1 MISER
6 FYDNTVVISIHGAFD
21 GRTAHELVPTVQRAY
36 RMGFRE
42 FVFNLQ
48 TVTRIDQSGMAQL
61 FFTGHDLRQK
71 GCRRSIVD
79 PPSHIRGEL
88 ETYNM
93 STFAPIVSQTIP
105 TQHPMREFQHG

>member
-6 FYDNTVVISIHGAFD
+6 FHENTVVISIHGSFD

-48 TVTRIDQSGMAQL
+48 PVTRIDRSGTAQL
-61 FFTGHDLRQK
+61 FLIGHDLRQK

-79 PPSHIRGEL
+79 PPSHIRHEL
-88 ETYNM
+88 GSYNI
-93 STFAPIVSQTIP
+93 STFAPIVSQKSP
-105 TQHPMREFQHG
+105 TQDQMREFQHG